1 MLDLNAIAKE
11 VGLYEP
17 QAELQKTSSKEVVK
31 ESLYNEIMEYLKND
45 TLSNYLEKEASVPAD
60 VVQFV
65 RRAEE
70 NGIPESEIADYLLQK
85 KGYQISTHEETPAS
99 TVLLEKAADR
109 IAYLEKR
116 FDVMDTQLE
125 MVKVAMDLV
134 AAGEC
139 SPFTTFDELTE
150 KVAKLIQDGNPEIV
164 KKAVELYQNRFPSM
178 GKVSSTAS
186 GGGTA
191 REKFESQLANL

>member
-1 MLDLNAIAKE
+1 M
-11 VGLYEP
+11 
-17 QAELQKTSSKEVVK
+17 QKTSKEVVK
-31 ESLYNEIMEYLKND
+31 DSLYADIMEYLKND

-65 RRAEE
+65 RKAEE
-70 NGIPESEIADYLLQK
+70 SGASESEITDYLLQK
-85 KGYQISTHEETPAS
+85 KGYQVSTSEQTPVYN
-99 TVLLEKAADR
+99 TLLERAADR

-134 AAGEC
+134 EAGEC
-139 SPFTTFDELTE
+139 SPFTNFEELTE
-150 KVAKLIQDGNPEIV
+150 KAARLIQEGNPEIV
-164 KKAVELYQNRFPSM
+164 KKAVELYQHRFPSM

-191 REKFESQLANL
+191 REKYESTLANL

>member
-70 NGIPESEIADYLLQK
+70 SGIPESEIADYLLQK

-139 SPFTTFDELTE
+139 SPFTNFDELTE